1 MMKLTLNA
9 LFDYVNDDGIF
20 TYLNSFDVPWKS
32 DVDYDLLDLDYH
44 SKRGTKVVSNT
55 VVSLLDDDG
64 LSAASKTKLA
74 KLLYTKNKAKWD
86 ELWNSMGLYDEF
98 DPLDNTNWT
107 ETETIQHYGSD
118 SRSQTIGQKQNTFV
132 KGSQTNSASIGEQ
145 TITEGQ
151 QVITNGTH
159 TDTHEE
165 KRSAYNSSNYSPNVQ
180 NTDTIG
186 QQQDTIGQKI
196 NTNGARNDGST
207 EGARTDTQTEGSQS
221 NSESGTDS
229 YTDTHSITRHG
240 NIGVTTSGQLID
252 DFRRVVNWQYF
263 DIIFNDIDDVLTIDV
278 FGRLDDDFDDYTI
291 TSAYK
296 LPIASANV
304 LGGIKVGQNLQI
316 AADGTLKAVVESG
329 VDSVNGKTGIV
340 VLVPSDIGA
349 ASSSDLSTLSGTVTS
364 QGETITAQG
373 QAINNIRQVPD
384 GGNLNQI
391 LRKVVSGYMW
401 DNAREVPA
409 LGSTGQVLTKTAD
422 GYEFSDPAGGGGSL
436 NVFNIHNQLNN
447 NDMGSIGFRLTQG
460 LKMINISE
468 GKLGSYDRWYQTF
481 VMNNL
486 DWTNRFLMPYCA
498 TGHILYDDKIIAL
511 VSSGGTSPSSSNNIG
526 MNAVGSLDIL
536 TSDLI
541 YTNDVTSVQ
550 LAYKDAADSSWTV
563 DVNDTLHH
571 IMVGGAQYNS
581 YTGNNKIALSY
592 TDANDVS
599 HDLTS
604 LLVDKVSVQDS
615 HVFCTSCDLD
625 NVYVKTLTI
634 TSASGYR
641 CKYALFYY

>member
-32 DVDYDLLDLDYH
+32 DVDADLLDLDYH

-86 ELWNSMGLYDEF
+86 ELWNSMGLYDDF

-107 ETETIQHYGSD
+107 EEERLEHRGSD

-151 QVITNGTH
+151 QTITNGTH

-196 NTNGARNDGST
+196 NTNGARSDSSTDGQ
-207 EGARTDTQTEGSQS
+207 RTDTQTEGSQS
-221 NSESGTDS
+221 NSESGSNS
-229 YTDTHSITRHG
+229 YTDIHTITRSG

-316 AADGTLKAVVESG
+316 ASDGTLKAVVESG

-349 ASSSDLSTLSGTVTS
+349 ASTSDISSLSD
-364 QGETITAQG
+364 
-373 QAINNIRQVPD
+373 AINAIRQVPANGSTGQAVRKTSD
-384 GGNLNQI
+384 GYDWGNI
-391 LRKVVSGYMW
+391 
-401 DNAREVPA
+401 REVPVN
-409 LGSTGQVLTKTAD
+409 GSTGQAVRKTSDGYDWGDIKEVPDGGITNQVLTKTAN
-422 GYEFSDPAGGGGSL
+422 GYGWANAQGGGGISL
-436 NVFNIHNQLNN
+436 PYTLVHGYLTLNQNNGTVDWTAYSDSETNKTHTYVFDVSQYVGHWCEFYFYAKQFPNYVNRQRMGFVPNIDLSVTQANVADSWCL
-447 NDMGSIGFRLTQG
+447 GTS
-460 LKMINISE
+460 SE
-468 GKLGSYDRWYQTF
+468 GTYYGPIIIGAGCNGWYTYNSAHRCSMRYGF
-481 VMNNL
+481 NYYRGVIPAGMKYL
-486 DWTNRFLMPYCA
+486 LIYA
-498 TGHILYDDKIIAL
+498 Y
-511 VSSGGTSPSSSNNIG
+511 SSPSSVDIYDN
-526 MNAVGSLDIL
+526 DIL
-536 TSDLI
+536 CEC
-541 YTNDVTSVQ
+541 
-550 LAYKDAADSSWTV
+550 
-563 DVNDTLHH
+563 
-571 IMVGGAQYNS
+571 
-581 YTGNNKIALSY
+581 KI
-592 TDANDVS
+592 
-599 HDLTS
+599 
-604 LLVDKVSVQDS
+604 
-615 HVFCTSCDLD
+615 LD
-625 NVYVKTLTI
+625 
-634 TSASGYR
+634 
-641 CKYALFYY
+641 

>member
-107 ETETIQHYGSD
+107 ETETIEHYGSD

-151 QVITNGTH
+151 QTITNGTH

-196 NTNGARNDGST
+196 NTNGARNDGTT

-221 NSESGTDS
+221 NSESGIDS

-296 LPIASANV
+296 LPIASASV

-349 ASSSDLSTLSGTVTS
+349 ASTSDISSLSD
-364 QGETITAQG
+364 
-373 QAINNIRQVPD
+373 AINAIRQVPSNGSTGQAVRKTSD
-384 GGNLNQI
+384 GYDWGNI
-391 LRKVVSGYMW
+391 
-401 DNAREVPA
+401 REVPA
-409 LGSTGQVLTKTAD
+409 EGSTGQAVRKTSDGYDWGDIKEVPDGGITNQVLTKTAN
-422 GYEFSDPAGGGGSL
+422 GYGWANAQGGGGISL
-436 NVFNIHNQLNN
+436 PYTLTHGYISANNSGRANWTAYTGTEKTWNYVFDVSQYVGHWFEAYFIPNGMDKLINRERVAFLPDVDLTVTASDIAGSWCVGASQEGAYRGCVVVPYGNYGWDEKSSANLSCMRYGFNYLKGIIPTGMKYLIIHA
-447 NDMGSIGFRLTQG
+447 
-460 LKMINISE
+460 
-468 GKLGSYDRWYQTF
+468 Y
-481 VMNNL
+481 
-486 DWTNRFLMPYCA
+486 
-498 TGHILYDDKIIAL
+498 
-511 VSSGGTSPSSSNNIG
+511 
-526 MNAVGSLDIL
+526 
-536 TSDLI
+536 SDPTTTDV
-541 YTNDVTSVQ
+541 YTND
-550 LAYKDAADSSWTV
+550 
-563 DVNDTLHH
+563 
-571 IMVGGAQYNS
+571 IICEC
-581 YTGNNKIALSY
+581 KI
-592 TDANDVS
+592 
-599 HDLTS
+599 
-604 LLVDKVSVQDS
+604 
-615 HVFCTSCDLD
+615 LD
-625 NVYVKTLTI
+625 
-634 TSASGYR
+634 
-641 CKYALFYY
+641 